1 MRYFIIYNHYIK
13 DISAR
18 MAFMF
23 QKYLHEVIAAFVAIF
38 TSFNS
43 KFPFTQE
50 KNYQL
55 SLKEEKVKSGIITT
69 TITAIVYIIFF
80 ILDIW
85 SLPSQLYIAG
95 LVRCCFFFLSV
106 YVLYLILKKED
117 LFVQHYQLIVGG
129 YFLLAGSGIIF
140 LLAIAQQSDIATE
153 FYFSGIML
161 VIFTT
166 HGSTYLQPHTALMVS
181 TILTTITI
189 VTLLLTRALD
199 HIITL
204 YQISINCFM
213 LISSVIAGVLC
224 MDIRN
229 RFSRKNF
236 VLQTNA
242 ERLNAEKSQFFAAA
256 SHDIRQPLQA
266 INFLANALRSGNTKP
281 TDDALFERL
290 ENSVE
295 SMSDLLNSLLDVS
308 KLDAHVI
315 VPHPKHLSLAPL
327 LERLQDDLDPF
338 AKAKDITLI
347 IECDNSI
354 VFADAILL
362 EQVLNNL
369 LSNAIRYT
377 NSGSIT
383 LSAQQDSESR
393 DSGQINISIRDT
405 GLGIASDDQE
415 TIFNEFHQI
424 HNPERDQNKGL
435 GLGLS
440 IVKRLCALQS
450 WPLSLES
457 ELGIGSCFSFKVLEG
472 SSELIQVVNKVNMSN
487 NLGAIDV
494 ILIDDNESIRFSLS
508 TTLSNWG
515 CKVHSFESAD
525 DACEAIKQQPSWKPN
540 LLISD
545 YRLRNNVTGI
555 EAVNN
560 VKQSLNHPIEVMII
574 TGDTSPEEISKIEK
588 SGLSLLHKPIKPA
601 KLRLM
606 ISQKMKS
613 VIDLK

>member
-1 MRYFIIYNHYIK
+1 MLLMFQRYFQEVTAAII
-13 DISAR
+13 
-18 MAFMF
+18 
-23 QKYLHEVIAAFVAIF
+23 AIF

-50 KNYQL
+50 QHYQL
-55 SLKEEKVKSGIITT
+55 SLKEEKIKSGIITT

-85 SLPSQLYIAG
+85 SLPSQLYTAG
-95 LVRCCFFFLSV
+95 LVRCSFFFASV

-117 LFVQHYQLIVGG
+117 LFVQYYPLIVGS

-140 LLAIAQQSDIATE
+140 LLAIAQQSDIATK

-166 HGSTYLQPHTALMVS
+166 HGSTYLQPNIALIVS
-181 TILTTITI
+181 SVLTSITI
-189 VTLLLTRALD
+189 FTLLMTRSFD
-199 HIITL
+199 QVSTL

-242 ERLNAEKSQFFAAA
+242 ERLNTEKSQFFAAA

-266 INFLANALRSGNTKP
+266 INFLVNALRTGNTKP
-281 TDDALFERL
+281 KDDALFERL

-315 VPHPKHLSLAPL
+315 VPKPQHLSLTPL
-327 LERLQDDLDPF
+327 LEKLQSELDPF
-338 AKAKDITLI
+338 AKAKGIKLV
-347 IECDNSI
+347 IECDNDT
-354 VFADAILL
+354 VLADAILL

-377 NSGSIT
+377 HSGNII
-383 LSAQQDSESR
+383 LSAQKDSKNSDSEH
-393 DSGQINISIRDT
+393 INISVKDT
-405 GLGIASDDQE
+405 GMGIASDDQYV
-415 TIFNEFHQI
+415 IFNEFHQI

-440 IVKRLCALQS
+440 IVKRLCALQD
-450 WPLSLES
+450 WQLSLTS
-457 ELGIGSCFSFKVLEG
+457 ELGVGSCFSFKVLKG
-472 SSELIQVVNKVNMSN
+472 NSELIQVVNKVNMN
-487 NLGAIDV
+487 KNLGAIDV
-494 ILIDDNESIRFSLS
+494 IVIDDNESIRFSLS
-508 TTLSNWG
+508 TIMSHWG
-515 CKVHSFESAD
+515 CKIRTFESAD
-525 DACEAIKQQPSWKPN
+525 DACKAIEQLPSWKPN

-555 EAVNN
+555 EAIDK
-560 VKQSLNHPIEVMII
+560 VKKWLNYSIQTIVI
-574 TGDTSPEEISKIEK
+574 TGDTAPEEIAKIER
-588 SGLSLLHKPIKPA
+588 SGLTILHKPIKPA
-601 KLRLM
+601 KLRLV
-606 ISQKMKS
+606 ISKKMRS
-613 VIDLK
+613 VIESK